1 MKVRIVILD
10 DNDID
15 LFISEKV
22 VQRYNQQIEVQS
34 FTNQKN
40 FIDYVQRTQFDA
52 DLRQVFLIDLKLV
65 GETGLE
71 VVQYLHDQ
79 TSIRRDI
86 YFLSSTIDQRDLEAV
101 RRHPLVID
109 LLTKPLQAHH
119 LSRILS

>member
-22 VQRYNQQIEVQS
+22 VNRFNQHIEVKS
-34 FTNQKN
+34 FTNQQH
-40 FIDYVQRTQFDA
+40 FIEYVQTTQYEEN
-52 DLRQVFLIDLKLV
+52 LRQVFLIDLKLV
-65 GETGLE
+65 GETGLD
-71 VVQYLHDQ
+71 VADYLFTK
-79 TSIRRDI
+79 TSIRQDI

-101 RRHPLVID
+101 RRHPLVVD
-109 LLTKPLQAHH
+109 LLTKPLQSHH

>member
-1 MKVRIVILD
+1 MKVRIIILD

-22 VQRYNQQIEVQS
+22 VNRFNHQIEVKS

-40 FIDYVQRTQFDA
+40 FLEYVQLSQFEEQ
-52 DLRQVFLIDLKLV
+52 LRQVFLIDLKLV
-65 GETGLE
+65 GETGLD
-71 VVQYLHDQ
+71 VADYLYSQ
-79 TSIRRDI
+79 TSIRKDI

-101 RRHPLVID
+101 RRHPLVVD